1 MAKQVPIQLI
11 PPVKAE
17 FVKSASRT
25 SECPEISV
33 PEFAFIGRSNVG
45 KSSLINCLANNS
57 GLAKISGRPGKTQ
70 LINHFTMDAGLWSLV
85 DLPGY
90 GYAKVSKVQRE
101 IFARMIKHYL
111 KNRKN
116 LVNVFVLI
124 DGRLEPQ
131 KNDLDFIRDLG
142 NWGIPFSLVFT
153 KLDKLSSSAFGK
165 NQAAFKRKMLE
176 EWEDTPPI
184 FLTSAETAM
193 GRVELIQ
200 SIRKLTDD
208 LSPLLLKEINNAKLI
223 LD

>member
-184 FLTSAETAM
+184 FLTSAENAM

>member
-1 MAKQVPIQLI
+1 
-11 PPVKAE
+11 
-17 FVKSASRT
+17 
-25 SECPEISV
+25 
-33 PEFAFIGRSNVG
+33 
-45 KSSLINCLANNS
+45 
-57 GLAKISGRPGKTQ
+57 
-70 LINHFTMDAGLWSLV
+70 MDAGLWSLV